1 MSRLNRPPAFFYVIS
16 LLALAVGVLC
26 LELSYATVASLREG
40 SLAAQAPSVTP
51 DEPPQASAEPT
62 SDEAVSRPTINGAPS
77 DAPPSKGQDAPPEQE
92 IAASLPTPAYTVRL
106 IPSEDALAPASLAIF
121 DAQGATV
128 EQRMLVLACLP
139 PDDRSA
145 LAAGIEAE
153 DLGVARELLADFC
166 E

>member
-26 LELSYATVASLREG
+26 LGLSYTTAAALRRDSTLTTLPPAVSDTKPQLPAEPMPDD
-40 SLAAQAPSVTP
+40 APSQSTP
-51 DEPPQASAEPT
+51 GSSPSNA
-62 SDEAVSRPTINGAPS
+62 APS
-77 DAPPSKGQDAPPEQE
+77 DEHDAPPEQE
-92 IAASLPTPAYTVRL
+92 IAVSLPTPAYTVRL
-106 IPSEDALAPASLAIF
+106 IPSEVALAPASLAIF
-121 DAQGATV
+121 DAWGATV
-128 EQRMLVLACLP
+128 EQRALVLACLP